1 MNISPFNVLYGG
13 IDLPSL
19 FKEIKDI
26 NNIYDFYFKL
36 TKTNGKGAISPAYS
50 YDVDDNTFG
59 LKDAFGRELT
69 SIEGYYIGETYIDQK
84 TTFPIK
90 KTDDEFLYTT
100 DICYVKESSEL
111 DWFKYFKETFKYK
124 AFDSRFNQRLEYL
137 LNLLNN
143 ALLSPLDGTVKAID
157 KDTVTIT
164 DKDGNDHSVDRI
176 GGILNVVLNEA
187 VKQNQ
192 IIEKSVS
199 VDMVDGK
206 ILITK
211 KSDAVVF
218 NGLVPL
224 KGFVSIKNI

>member
-13 IDLPSL
+13 IDLASL
-19 FKEIKDI
+19 FEEIKDI
-26 NNIYDFYFKL
+26 NNIYEYYFNL

-50 YDVDDNTFG
+50 YDVDADTFG
-59 LKDAFGRELT
+59 LKDAFGRALT
-69 SIEGYYIGETYIDQK
+69 SIEGYYIEDAYIEQK
-84 TTFPIK
+84 ITFPIK
-90 KTDDEFLYTT
+90 KTDNEFLYITVVS
-100 DICYVKESSEL
+100 YVKESNEL
-111 DWFKYFKETFKYK
+111 DWLKYFKDAFKYK
-124 AFDSRFNQRLEYL
+124 AFDLRFNQRLEYL

-143 ALLSPLDGTVKAID
+143 ALLSPYDGTVKAID
-157 KDTVTIT
+157 KDTITIT
-164 DKDGNDHSVDRI
+164 DKTGKDNSVDRI
-176 GGILNVVLNEA
+176 GGILNVALNEA

-199 VDMVDGK
+199 VDTVDGK